1 MELKVRAVDGT
12 EEKSVAQVEEK
23 LLDEHQEKIEESNVE
38 QPQNQTE
45 EVKEEKSESL
55 ELNDEQVLSYIGK
68 RYGKEINSFDD
79 LMQER
84 EASDDL
90 PEDVAAYFKYKK
102 ETGRGLDDYVQ
113 LQKDYDNANP
123 DSLLKEYYRATEDG
137 LDEDDISVLLE
148 DFHIDEDI
156 DDETT
161 QKKIKLK
168 KKKAIAKA
176 KSYFKEMQEKYKHP
190 LESRGPA
197 TSDVPDEEYEAYK
210 QYVANAKTRDEEVE
224 RKRSWY
230 DEKTNEVYA
239 PEFKGFEFNI
249 GESTVT
255 YNPASVAE
263 LKKHAQNPGGWAARP
278 AGLEAQP
285 LGGRKQNR
293 EGRKQA

>member
-176 KSYFKEMQEKYKHP
+176 KSYLAKSRCSEKECA
-190 LESRGPA
+190 L
-197 TSDVPDEEYEAYK
+197 
-210 QYVANAKTRDEEVE
+210 
-224 RKRSWY
+224 
-230 DEKTNEVYA
+230 
-239 PEFKGFEFNI
+239 
-249 GESTVT
+249 
-255 YNPASVAE
+255 
-263 LKKHAQNPGGWAARP
+263 
-278 AGLEAQP
+278 
-285 LGGRKQNR
+285 
-293 EGRKQA
+293 